1 MVFINVLTKAKS
13 YWSASNQKLT
23 HTSSLVPLCLKCY
36 LITLT
41 MRISHLPRDQILYLI
56 FNMLSWSEKSQ
67 LIKNKVLLTLHC
79 VQLAKKKRFSI
90 SGSLLLSI
98 CFSVQLAFEAMSV
111 IAVVTN
117 SALIGMSPQVKA
129 YFSESET
136 QLILWTVA
144 IEVIHIHTQTGRHP
158 MCMIH
163 TVSICIAAVV

>member
-1 MVFINVLTKAKS
+1 MFFINVLTKAKY
-13 YWSASNQKLT
+13 YWSASNQNLT
-23 HTSSLVPLCLKCY
+23 RTSSLVPLCLKCY
-36 LITLT
+36 LTTLS

-56 FNMLSWSEKSQ
+56 FNMLSWSEQSQ
-67 LIKNKVLLTLHC
+67 LIKSKVLLTLHR
-79 VQLAKKKRFSI
+79 VQLAKKRFSI
-90 SGSLLLSI
+90 SGWLLLSV

-129 YFSESET
+129 YFSDSET

-158 MCMIH
+158 MWMIH